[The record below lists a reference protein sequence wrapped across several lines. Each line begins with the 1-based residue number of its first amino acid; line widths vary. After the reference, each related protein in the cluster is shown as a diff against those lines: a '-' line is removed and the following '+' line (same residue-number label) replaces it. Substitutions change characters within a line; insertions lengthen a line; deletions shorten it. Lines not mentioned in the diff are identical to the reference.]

1 MSQVKISSSDL
12 ELPLLSGGF
21 IKWINEQD
29 FTDKTLLEIG
39 SGHSTLFFSDHFNRV
54 NSFENDTTWYNKILN
69 RIKERSISN
78 VSLNLMNVNI
88 LKDEFFLDLVKISD
102 VFLVDNNPN
111 FLSRF
116 GFVQLIHQNK
126 KAGSVIVFDNGDW
139 NKESY
144 EFLRANYYCLDFLRT
159 EHGRLTQTS
168 VFFEERDGGKRNRVK
183 RNKLI

>member
-1 MSQVKISSSDL
+1 MSQANFLGGKG
-12 ELPLLSGGF
+12 EGNLPLLSEGF
-21 IKWINEQD
+21 IKWTNEQD

-39 SGHSTLFFSDHFNRV
+39 SGYSTLFFSNHFHSV
-54 NSFENDTTWYNKILN
+54 NSFENDIMWYNRILN
-69 RIKERSISN
+69 RIKEQMITN
-78 VSLNLMNVNI
+78 VSLNLMDVSI
-88 LKDEFFLDLVKISD
+88 LTDEAFSNLVRTSD
-102 VFLVDNNPN
+102 VFLVDNDPH

-116 GFVQLIHQNK
+116 GFVQLIHEHK
-126 KAGSVIVFDNGDW
+126 KEGSVIILDNGDW

-168 VFFEERDGGKRNRVK
+168 VFFGERNSGK